1 MKIKI
6 KTKGPQAL
14 YTILW
19 NDWKKL
25 LCYRFCSTHWKCVAY
40 YIDLSFWCLWP
51 WQFCLWGD
59 ISLNTPTHQS
69 NTVPEL
75 QFNSR
80 CKKKKF
86 RWIDKLAKQSSLA
99 THDSVAISSGVNSEI
114 NEVLFLIDSEYKWI
128 TTLIR
133 TGDKSSD
140 STTEF
145 RSLISFLLMCF
156 LIDFFIYTVVCKLN
170 INIYLK

>member
-1 MKIKI
+1 MKVCCVLHRSIILMPLTMEVLFMGGISPWTHPPTNPIPFLSYNSTVDVKKI
-6 KTKGPQAL
+6 PINW
-14 YTILW
+14 Y
-19 NDWKKL
+19 
-25 LCYRFCSTHWKCVAY
+25 
-40 YIDLSFWCLWP
+40 
-51 WQFCLWGD
+51 
-59 ISLNTPTHQS
+59 
-69 NTVPEL
+69 
-75 QFNSR
+75 
-80 CKKKKF
+80 
-86 RWIDKLAKQSSLA
+86 KLAKQSSLA
-99 THDSVAISSGVNSEI
+99 THDSVAISSSMNSEI

>member
-1 MKIKI
+1 M
-6 KTKGPQAL
+6 
-14 YTILW
+14 
-19 NDWKKL
+19 
-25 LCYRFCSTHWKCVAY
+25 LCYRFCATQWKCVAY
-40 YIDLSFWCLWP
+40 YIDLSFWCL
-51 WQFCLWGD
+51 FCLWGD
-59 ISLNTPTHQS
+59 ISLNTPTHTS

-80 CKKKKF
+80 CKKKIPIN
-86 RWIDKLAKQSSLA
+86 WYKLAKQSSLA

-156 LIDFFIYTVVCKLN
+156 LIDFFLSILSSVS
-170 INIYLK
+170 